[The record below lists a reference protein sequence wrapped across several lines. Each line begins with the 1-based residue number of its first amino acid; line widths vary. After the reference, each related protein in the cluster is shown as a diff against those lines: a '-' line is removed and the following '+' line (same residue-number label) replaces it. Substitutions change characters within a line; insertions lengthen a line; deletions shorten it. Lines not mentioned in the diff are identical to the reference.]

1 MINVCLTMGD
11 HKLLCPTMVYKFF
24 VCSLTIYTIFMR
36 RITRRPP
43 VLQDSES
50 DSDLETPPRQRRRN
64 DVLIPTPPDSINNDD
79 AEESEGED
87 IEDTEDEVEDCGQ
100 DDYEDDGFLVQD
112 EDDLHD
118 EDEELIVHNC
128 SSKIANMILP
138 PPLVLQ
144 PATSVPVV
152 ASTTSSMPVVKR
164 GRGRPK
170 GLVDRMTLIFYDF
183 ILMMITCFYII
194 IGSANVLNNS
204 LPIIIM
210 NNGSGGGDAVQE
222 HVLPANIL
230 PAEDR
235 PIGDPSFLEN
245 SFSLTVMKFK
255 SDIDVNVLFI
265 LENFLKLYCT
275 KGILL

>member
-1 MINVCLTMGD
+1 
-11 HKLLCPTMVYKFF
+11 
-24 VCSLTIYTIFMR
+24 
-36 RITRRPP
+36 
-43 VLQDSES
+43 
-50 DSDLETPPRQRRRN
+50 
-64 DVLIPTPPDSINNDD
+64 
-79 AEESEGED
+79 
-87 IEDTEDEVEDCGQ
+87 VEDCGQ
-100 DDYEDDGFLVQD
+100 DEYEDDGFLVQD

-128 SSKIANMILP
+128 SSKIAHMILP

-170 GLVDRMTLIFYDF
+170 GLVNCMTSLFYYF

-210 NNGSGGGDAVQE
+210 ERRRRYCARTCFACKYFTSRRSSNWGSIFSREQFFTHSNEVKKRHRCQCFVHSRE
-222 HVLPANIL
+222 LLETVLHQKVFYYSTG
-230 PAEDR
+230 
-235 PIGDPSFLEN
+235 IGIRDKNKYP
-245 SFSLTVMKFK
+245 
-255 SDIDVNVLFI
+255 
-265 LENFLKLYCT
+265 
-275 KGILL
+275 